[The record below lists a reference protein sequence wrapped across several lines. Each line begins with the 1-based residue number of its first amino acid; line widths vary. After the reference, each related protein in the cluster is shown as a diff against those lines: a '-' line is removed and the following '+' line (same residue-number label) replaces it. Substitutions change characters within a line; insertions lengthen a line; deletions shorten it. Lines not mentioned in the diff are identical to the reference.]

1 VKAAERRTTINR
13 QQRDARVG
21 SDSGW
26 IGEDGSDSE
35 WIGEGSGGGVL
46 DGSDSEWIGEG
57 SGGGVLDRLRKGEEA
72 GDDRKKQ
79 KRRSRR

>member
-26 IGEDGSDSE
+26 IGEDGSDS
-35 WIGEGSGGGVL
+35 G
-46 DGSDSEWIGEG
+46 WIGEG
-57 SGGGVLDRLRKGEEA
+57 SGGGVLDRLGKGEEA

>member
-26 IGEDGSDSE
+26 IGEDGSDS
-35 WIGEGSGGGVL
+35 G
-46 DGSDSEWIGEG
+46 WIGEG